1 MNNTKTT
8 GSRRRGNGLLASL
21 NNPSQRIPALPK
33 HRGDSKSQR
42 PDKGSVAVA
51 TDQKGE
57 IALLESLPHPLF
69 MLDASGGVGW
79 CNDSFC
85 DLLGRTAHQVINK
98 PIGSVLGPHQAAS
111 LRQLRWSCVQDE
123 KGELVLSISDSVN
136 RDCWVRVKYFS
147 TATKL
152 GCYSAEDVTA
162 QQLQANR
169 LKEVLKT
176 QKKQQDFIANVG
188 HEMRNM
194 VNVISG
200 MSHLLEEEA
209 ELAAQRPYL
218 RQIKQAADFLS
229 GLTES
234 MLCISNAQHL
244 GAKPQSAPFDL
255 NELLQGLSQVMDFQL
270 RNSKVSFSCRLSQEL
285 TQYYEGDKTMLYQ
298 ILLNLLNN
306 AIKFTENGE
315 VQLSVDTHRNPSTA
329 KGELSFKIR
338 DTGIGIAKDQ
348 LNHVFGRFQRASN
361 GLHQAPGTG
370 LGLAIIQDLTAR
382 LGGQI
387 DVESKL
393 GQGSCFTVRLPMQQ
407 ISAPASPLCPAQDY
421 TCAQAM
427 RVLIV
432 EDDPLGKAYLAKVL
446 DKAGASHHACSYPAQ
461 AMALLEQYE
470 FDLALI
476 DLNLQGESGCELT
489 EHIRNVFGYDLP
501 IIGLSGDTKAALRK
515 RALSVGMNA
524 FLAKPFRPD
533 HIYQLLAYYGQE
545 AEEVSQTTT
554 EASTFRFSTA
564 LDQAE
569 LQNLYEG
576 ELEQIMIMFEIFLRT
591 TPESVMQMERALAQ
605 QDWER
610 LAQEAHKISPTFAM
624 VGLRPICAQA
634 KALEAAFDA
643 QHSYQAV
650 QQQLAGFKETVADAL
665 ELLSHEYERLQ
676 VFLKYHKPKAHA
688 HDTLCDCR

>member
-1 MNNTKTT
+1 MNNAKTT
-8 GSRRRGNGLLASL
+8 GSRRKGKGLLASL
-21 NNPSQRIPALPK
+21 NNTPQRIPALPK
-33 HRGDSKSQR
+33 HKRDSKSQR
-42 PDKGSVAVA
+42 PAKGDVAA
-51 TDQKGE
+51 DQQDE
-57 IALLESLPHPLF
+57 IALLERLPHALF
-69 MLDASGGVGW
+69 MLDSLGSVDW
-79 CNDSFC
+79 CNRSFC
-85 DLLGRTAHQVINK
+85 DLLGSTYRQVINK
-98 PIGSVLGPHQAAS
+98 PLGSVLGPHQAAS
-111 LRQLRWSCVQDE
+111 LRQLRWNYVQDE
-123 KGELVLSISDSVN
+123 TSELVFSISDSVN
-136 RDCWVRVKYFS
+136 RDCWIRVKYFS

-152 GCYSAEDVTA
+152 GCYSVEDVTA

-176 QKKQQDFIANVG
+176 QGKQQDFIANVG
-188 HEMRNM
+188 HEMRNI

-209 ELAAQRPYL
+209 EPAAQQPYL

-234 MLCISNAQHL
+234 MLCLSNAQHS
-244 GAKPQSAPFDL
+244 GPKPKSDSFDL
-255 NELLQGLSQVMDFQL
+255 YELLQGLSQVMDFQL
-270 RNSKVSFSCRLSQEL
+270 RNSKVSFSCHLSQEL
-285 TQYYEGDKTMLYQ
+285 AQYYEGDKTMLYQ

-315 VQLSVDTHRNPSTA
+315 VQLSVEAYRSPST
-329 KGELSFKIR
+329 GRSELSFKVR

-348 LNHVFGRFQRASN
+348 LNHVFGRFKRASN
-361 GLHQAPGTG
+361 GLHRAPGTG
-370 LGLAIIQDLTAR
+370 LGLAITQDLTAR

-387 DVESKL
+387 EVESEL

-407 ISAPASPLCPAQDY
+407 ISAPASPFYAAQAY
-421 TCAQAM
+421 TCPQAM

-446 DKAGASHHACSYPAQ
+446 DKAGASHHACARPAQ

-470 FDLALI
+470 FDVALI
-476 DLNLQGESGCELT
+476 DLNLQGESGCELA
-489 EHIRNVFGYDLP
+489 EHIRNVLGYDLP
-501 IIGLSGDTKAALRK
+501 IIGLSGDTTAALRK

-545 AEEVSQTTT
+545 AEDVQQTII

-564 LDQAE
+564 LDHAE

-576 ELEQIMIMFEIFLRT
+576 ELEQVLIMFEIFLRT

-676 VFLKYHKPKAHA
+676 AFLKYHKPKAHA